1 MKEFKAPTTDREA
14 LELALYLTLTAP
26 GDKEMAMA
34 AVIAARISL
43 NMSDEELKTAME
55 AAELRVS
62 RERNA
67 LH

>member
-62 RERNA
+62 RERDA